1 MTPDRVERDAAAYV
15 DFLASR
21 ESVSAGKL
29 GVVGYCFTGAFAMRT
44 AAVGPD
50 KIAAAASFH
59 EGGLYTDATA
69 SPHHVLPRIKARLYF
84 GHAVNDQ
91 SMPAEAI
98 EKLGRALASWGD
110 EYHCETYDGAYHGW
124 ATPGVPVYK
133 EKQAARAF
141 DQLTGLFTQTL
152 K

>member
-1 MTPDRVERDAAAYV
+1 M
-15 DFLASR
+15 
-21 ESVSAGKL
+21 
-29 GVVGYCFTGAFAMRT
+29 
-44 AAVGPD
+44 
-50 KIAAAASFH
+50 
-59 EGGLYTDATA
+59 
-69 SPHHVLPRIKARLYF
+69 LPRIKARLYF

-110 EYHCETYDGAYHGW
+110 EYHCATYDGASGW
-124 ATPGVPVYK
+124 TTPGLPVYK

-141 DQLTGLFTQTL
+141 DKLTELFTQTL

>member
-1 MTPDRVERDAAAYV
+1 MGERGQV
-15 DFLASR
+15 
-21 ESVSAGKL
+21 
-29 GVVGYCFTGAFAMRT
+29 GVVEYCFTGAFAMRT
-44 AAVGPD
+44 AAVRPD

-59 EGGLYTDATA
+59 GGGLYTDATT

-110 EYHCETYDGAYHGW
+110 EYDCETYDGAYHGW
-124 ATPGVPVYK
+124 TTPSVPVYK

-141 DQLTGLFTQTL
+141 DKVTELFTQTL

>member
-1 MTPDRVERDAAAYV
+1 
-15 DFLASR
+15 
-21 ESVSAGKL
+21 
-29 GVVGYCFTGAFAMRT
+29 MRT
-44 AAVGPD
+44 AAVRPD
-50 KIAAAASFH
+50 KIAAAASCD
-59 EGGLYTDATA
+59 GGGRYKDATA
-69 SPHHVLPRIKARLYF
+69 SPHHVLPRMKARLYF

-110 EYHCETYDGAYHGW
+110 KYHCETYDGAYHGW
-124 ATPGVPVYK
+124 TTPGVPVYK

-141 DQLTGLFTQTL
+141 DKLTELFTQTL